1 MKHTALCDKEIKAIS
16 LDFQE
21 LLCSL
26 LSLLNG
32 RKSISP
38 QNKAFVCLD
47 QCDQYSYQ
55 CLLFGCPL
63 ARING
68 SIILYYTKSLVSC
81 RDIDTG
87 LATAERTDHPSQG
100 DGGNYWVISFNIFTS
115 NCTNH
120 CTIIQNLMFKVIK
133 TELTQTGSLRP
144 TAYTLHPTY
153 TRLDKECKQMF
164 DQSCVGCSP
173 AHTASSECH
182 QPTVGNDD

>member
-32 RKSISP
+32 IKSISP

-68 SIILYYTKSLVSC
+68 SIILHYTKSLVSC

-120 CTIIQNLMFKVIK
+120 CTIIQNLMFNVIK

-153 TRLDKECKQMF
+153 TRLDKECK
-164 DQSCVGCSP
+164 
-173 AHTASSECH
+173 
-182 QPTVGNDD
+182 